1 MQKRIIQWVA
11 AGLAAVIAIGSLAG
25 AFLSCSAAEQPEI
38 SAVSSVLMEA
48 VTGEVLYEKNARE
61 PRPMASTTKIMSA
74 LLCLESGDLDTEF
87 TVDSQAIQV
96 EGSSMGL
103 VEGDTV
109 TKRALCYGMLLPSGN
124 DAAGAAAVRVAG
136 SIPAFVAQMNERAA
150 ALGLTQT
157 HFVTPSGLHDDD
169 HYSTACDMAVLA
181 ASALQN
187 ENFREICAQSSAQ
200 VCFGNPPYQRWLKNS
215 NKLLTLDE
223 SVIGV
228 KTGFTDEAG
237 RCLVSAAER
246 NGVTLICVTLA
257 DPNDWRMP
265 VAGGTAQEVAL
276 QSEEKLTVGTA
287 DGSMPQLEYQLET
300 APFLYAPVSAGQSA
314 GTWRAMLNGREVAHG
329 KLCASETVAYRQPV
343 EKRTAHRAFP
353 VRIWK
358 RIQSFFQK

>member
-1 MQKRIIQWVA
+1 M
-11 AGLAAVIAIGSLAG
+11 
-25 AFLSCSAAEQPEI
+25 
-38 SAVSSVLMEA
+38 
-48 VTGEVLYEKNARE
+48 
-61 PRPMASTTKIMSA
+61 
-74 LLCLESGDLDTEF
+74 
-87 TVDSQAIQV
+87 
-96 EGSSMGL
+96 
-103 VEGDTV
+103 
-109 TKRALCYGMLLPSGN
+109 
-124 DAAGAAAVRVAG
+124 
-136 SIPAFVAQMNERAA
+136 
-150 ALGLTQT
+150 
-157 HFVTPSGLHDDD
+157 TPSGLHDDD

-215 NKLLTLDE
+215 NKLLTMDE

-257 DPNDWRMP
+257 DPNDWQDHLSLYDWGFSQVTPAEVSLPEDWRMP

-329 KLCASETVAYRQPV
+329 KLCAAETVAYRQPV

-353 VRIWK
+353 ARIWK